1 MNYTE
6 MLRSEIEY
14 YTKKGFIP
22 PLKMWEM
29 SYREKEKIVDYCFT
43 IEQNISF
50 EEFSNNT
57 NLGYYTTVQEIK
69 KIIEKRSIK
78 NDK

>member
-1 MNYTE
+1 MNYRQ
-6 MLRSEIEY
+6 MLISEIEY
-14 YTKKGFIP
+14 YTKKGYIP
-22 PLKMWEM
+22 QIKTWEM
-29 SYREKEKIVDYCFT
+29 SYRELEKIVDYCFT
-43 IEQNISF
+43 LEQNISF

-57 NLGYYTTVQEIK
+57 NLGYNVTEQDIK